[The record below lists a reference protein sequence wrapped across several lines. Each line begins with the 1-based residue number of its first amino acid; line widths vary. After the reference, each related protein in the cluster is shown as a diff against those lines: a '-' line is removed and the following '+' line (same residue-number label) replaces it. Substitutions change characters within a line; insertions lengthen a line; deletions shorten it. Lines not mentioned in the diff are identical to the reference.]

1 MQRWPLRLMLSAIL
15 AALLIVGFVLQHPHQ
30 AVADPPTTTSSA
42 PTNANATTS
51 TRAVTTTTAPPP
63 YHPTRSQSPVTST
76 AAFAPPRRGCH
87 FASTPAVALASAH
100 VALGRCVVLEVG
112 DSLGND
118 LGWGL
123 ARELSRTPGLQL
135 KLMDI
140 SSTGLVTP
148 WYYNWPRHLRHF
160 LHQYRPHLIVMTF
173 GANDEQG
180 IVVNGRAAIFGSVKW
195 LAAYRARVLAMTNL
209 ASKFGS
215 YVLWVGMPIM
225 QPVQYRQGA
234 EILNSLYSSVVR
246 NVPGATFLPTYNL
259 LATPKLDFRT
269 AARVNGVPEILRAS
283 DGIHFSYVGENVLAT
298 YVVRRIASIYHVRIA
313 PSAPM
318 NLTN

>member
-1 MQRWPLRLMLSAIL
+1 
-15 AALLIVGFVLQHPHQ
+15 
-30 AVADPPTTTSSA
+30 
-42 PTNANATTS
+42 
-51 TRAVTTTTAPPP
+51 
-63 YHPTRSQSPVTST
+63 VTST
-76 AAFAPPRRGCH
+76 ASFAAPRRGCH

>member
-1 MQRWPLRLMLSAIL
+1 MQRWPLRLMLSAIV
-15 AALLIVGFVLQHPHQ
+15 AALVIVGFVLQHPHH
-30 AVADPPTTTSSA
+30 VAASPPITITSA
-42 PTNANATTS
+42 PSNANPSTS
-51 TRAVTTTTAPPP
+51 TSTVTTTTAPPP
-63 YHPTRSQSPVTST
+63 YHPTRSQAPVTST
-76 AAFAPPRRGCH
+76 ASFAAPRRGCR
-87 FASTPAVALASAH
+87 FASTPSVPLTSAH
-100 VALGRCVVLEVG
+100 VALGRCVILEVG

-123 ARELSRTPGLQL
+123 AREFARTPGLDL

-160 LHQYRPHLIVMTF
+160 LHQYRPHLVVMTF

-180 IVVNGRAAIFGSVKW
+180 IVVNGRAAIFGSPQW
-195 LAAYRARVLAMTNL
+195 HAAYKARVLAMTN
-209 ASKFGS
+209 AATRSGS

-234 EILNSLYSSVVR
+234 EILNSLYSSVVTT
-246 NVPGATFLPTYNL
+246 VPGATFLPTYNL
-259 LATPKLDFRT
+259 LATPSLQFRT

-298 YVVRRIASIYHVRIA
+298 YVARRIASIYHVRIA
-313 PSAPM
+313 PAAPM
-318 NLTN
+318 NLTS